1 MTATNDLP
9 VADTVVP
16 PPADEVVA
24 TSKHWGILLT
34 SGILTGALGA
44 VIIAWPEKTVAV
56 AGVLLGI
63 SLLISGVFGVVAS
76 FTQPDQTTSSRVLV
90 AISGV
95 ISLALGLIAFQGI
108 TQAVAI
114 LVIVVGIGWLMR
126 GVIELVA
133 GIAAQGVP
141 GRGVVITSGA
151 IGIAGGVAI
160 MVWPS
165 ITLTVLCWI
174 VGLTLLLVA
183 LIQIVGSLLLRSA
196 GKRAQASVTVGEV
209 LVG

>member
-1 MTATNDLP
+1 MTTTNDLP
-9 VADTVVP
+9 VPDTVVP
-16 PPADEVVA
+16 LTVDDVVA
-24 TSKHWGILLT
+24 TSKHWGILLS

-63 SLLISGVFGVVAS
+63 SLLISGVFAVVAS
-76 FTQPDQTTSSRVLV
+76 FTQPDRTTGSRVLM

-108 TQAVAI
+108 TQAVSI
-114 LVIVVGIGWLMR
+114 LVIVVGIGWLTR

-133 GIAAQGVP
+133 GIQAAGVP
-141 GRGVVITSGA
+141 GRGIVITTGA
-151 IGIAGGVAI
+151 VGIAGGVAI

-196 GKRAQASVTVGEV
+196 GKRARASVTSGEV
-209 LVG
+209 VVG